1 MTKEIYMGRYE
12 VGTSVMTNRL
22 DKPKKKIAA
31 ELLKIKESFVGEK
44 SGF

>member
-22 DKPKKKIAA
+22 DKAKKKKKNAA
-31 ELLKIKESFVGEK
+31 ELLKIKESFI
-44 SGF
+44 

>member
-22 DKPKKKIAA
+22 DKPKKKNCCRIA
-31 ELLKIKESFVGEK
+31 KN
-44 SGF
+44 

>member
-22 DKPKKKIAA
+22 DKAKKKKNAA
-31 ELLKIKESFVGEK
+31 ELLKIKESFI
-44 SGF
+44 